1 MNLKKLSLIGASAA
15 IFGLSAL
22 PAKAVCPVCIVAVGA
37 GLGLS
42 RYLGVDDMVSGV
54 WIGGLTAAVAAWT
67 INWFNKK
74 KWGLKNKVTR
84 DVITVL
90 AYYLM
95 VFWPLVSRDLIGHP
109 LNKYWG
115 IDKIA
120 FGAFFGSLAF
130 VGFSLWYENLKKKNN
145 GHAYFPYQK
154 VVMPFSSLAIL
165 SIIFYFLT
173 K

>member
-1 MNLKKLSLIGASAA
+1 
-15 IFGLSAL
+15 
-22 PAKAVCPVCIVAVGA
+22 
-37 GLGLS
+37 
-42 RYLGVDDMVSGV
+42 MVSGV